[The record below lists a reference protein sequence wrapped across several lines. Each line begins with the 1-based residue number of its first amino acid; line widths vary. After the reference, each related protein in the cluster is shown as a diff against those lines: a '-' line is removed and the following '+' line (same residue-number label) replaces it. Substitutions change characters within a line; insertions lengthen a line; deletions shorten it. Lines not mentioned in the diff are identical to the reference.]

1 MKKAHVGRKS
11 GRGARKQNAVGM
23 TEAQY
28 NQPYDT
34 RVKFKGSQPSNNG
47 SARVI
52 SGGNKRGRA

>member
-1 MKKAHVGRKS
+1 MK
-11 GRGARKQNAVGM
+11 RKQNPVGM

-34 RVKFKGSQPSNNG
+34 KVKFKGMKPSNCG

-52 SGGNKRGRA
+52 SGGNKRKGKK